1 MEGFLIKVIKIIF
14 GFLRWAL
21 LHLIIGPFLR
31 NYVEK
36 PGVRLV
42 LRLLGLGEEGPD
54 PAQDVDIERGE

>member
-14 GFLRWAL
+14 GFLHWAL

-42 LRLLGLGEEGPD
+42 MRLLGLGGEGPD

>member
-14 GFLRWAL
+14 GFLHWAL

-42 LRLLGLGEEGPD
+42 MRLLGLGEEGPD